1 MFCGGIFA
9 CKPNSEDLFVC
20 SDGVEMNQ
28 TELLNIVRG
37 VLSLLHTNPLGLNAR
52 KVLFVEAAN
61 TYIRNYRGYI
71 FGASTYHT
79 LSVPLL
85 TSTMERVINCANS
98 VFSGSNEVDLM
109 DYSNRAT
116 FYHCVRQLL
125 SNSPGAKISTTFART
140 FNSVKDMTMNAG
152 NSYQMEP
159 KASGNFQTTTTSA
172 PEERSKGEESATE
185 NSVTDASNTSTSE
198 ISFPVSDTMS
208 SDFIKDIP
216 QLSSNKEGFIAYEI
230 SQTASFTVRDGV
242 MRDIDCENSLMVSAR
257 GTPEAGPLLFAVV
270 PANIVYN
277 QRVNKKIIDDSDPN
291 GIYKC
296 EKPYELLTDIQKV
309 LIFNAEVKETAPPLQ
324 INMTYEL
331 SGNTCRIIFKI
342 ISPFEVKDI
351 IIGFDST
358 GFQNARSDNNDVRY
372 GGPNVLVSPN
382 DTPPTGGET
391 IGTAI
396 GEVPDG
402 YKPPSL
408 ILLICTIT
416 GATLGDIIVKT
427 SPSGNYSVG
436 TSRFK
441 LSISRAAWNLP
452 VQ

>member
-28 TELLNIVRG
+28 SELLNIVRG
-37 VLSLLHTNPLGLNAR
+37 VLSLLHTNPLSPNSR

-109 DYSNRAT
+109 DYSSRAT
-116 FYHCVRQLL
+116 FYHCIRQLL
-125 SNSPGAKISTTFART
+125 SNSPGAHISNALTRT
-140 FNSVKDMTMNAG
+140 FNSVKDMTVNAG

-159 KASGNFQTTTTSA
+159 KASGDFQTTTAA
-172 PEERSKGEESATE
+172 PEERSKGEESQTE
-185 NSVTDASNTSTSE
+185 TSVTDTSNASTSE
-198 ISFPVSDTMS
+198 ISFPASDVS

-216 QLSSNKEGFIAYEI
+216 QLSSNKEGIIAYEI
-230 SQTASFTVRDGV
+230 HQTASFTVRDGV
-242 MRDIDCENSLMVSAR
+242 MHEIDCDNSLMVSAK

-277 QRVNKKIIDDSDPN
+277 QRVNKKIIDDADPN

-309 LIFNAEVKETAPPLQ
+309 LIFNAEIKETAPPLQ
-324 INMTYEL
+324 INRTYITN
-331 SGNTCRIIFKI
+331 GNACKI
-342 ISPFEVKDI
+342 TFSISSPFEIRDI
-351 IIGFDST
+351 IIGFDSN
-358 GFQNARSDNNDVRY
+358 GFENARSDDNDARY
-372 GGPNVLVSPN
+372 GGPNVLVSPR
-382 DTPPTGGET
+382 DIPPTGGET
-391 IGTAI
+391 IGTVI
-396 GEVPDG
+396 GDISEG
-402 YKPPSL
+402 YAPPSL
-408 ILLICTIT
+408 ILLICTIH

-436 TSRFK
+436 TCRFK
-441 LSISRAAWNLP
+441 LSIARAAWNLP